1 MSESKKTYS
10 RKSEKERKMD
20 LIVATQKCIERGGV
34 GEASIRR
41 IAEQAGVTPGLARHY
56 FADKEALICAA
67 YRHTMA
73 QMFAGARKGVDELEG
88 NAVDKLRHFIN
99 TSLQP
104 GVMNSR
110 YHQLWASFTSL
121 TRSTPS
127 MAKIHHESYLEFR
140 MGCQDLVD
148 LVFKEQGRNIST
160 KELERHGII
169 VNAILDGLW
178 LEGCLAMELFAEGE
192 LADIA
197 LRSIESLLD
206 IKGLQAEC

>member
-1 MSESKKTYS
+1 MSDT
-10 RKSEKERKMD
+10 RKSFSRESEQKRTMD
-20 LIVATQKCIERGGV
+20 LIVATQQCIERGGI

-41 IAEQAGVTPGLARHY
+41 IADVAGVTPGLVRHY
-56 FADKEALICAA
+56 FPDKEALICAA
-67 YRHTMA
+67 YRQTMKDMFQGA
-73 QMFAGARKGVDELEG
+73 QKGVDELPG
-88 NAVDKLRHFIN
+88 SAVDKMRLFIN

-140 MGCQDLVD
+140 MGCQDLVE
-148 LVFKEQGRNIST
+148 LVFEEIGRDFT
-160 KELERHGII
+160 PKALEHYGIM

-178 LEGCLAMELFAEGE
+178 LEGCLAMELFDEGE
-192 LADIA
+192 LAEIG
-197 LRSIESLLD
+197 LRSVQSVLD
-206 IKGLQAEC
+206 IEGLIEK